1 MAEHSGRAISP
12 LAVGLAAL
20 AVPATAALAGLTGWP
35 LAGACVFGWVLLALT
50 VGDLDRM
57 VLPDYLTLPL
67 IPAGLA
73 EAWFGHGSA
82 SLEDRAIGAAA
93 GYLAFAGLRLVYRHW
108 RGLEGIGGGD
118 VKLLTAAGAWIG
130 WAGLPILVLVA
141 AAMAL
146 AVVVADRRKAIR
158 ADRPVPFGA
167 YLCLALW
174 AIWLYGPLAL
184 D

>member
-1 MAEHSGRAISP
+1 
-12 LAVGLAAL
+12 
-20 AVPATAALAGLTGWP
+20 VPATAVFAGVAGWSLAV
-35 LAGACVFGWVLLALT
+35 ACAFGWALLVLI
-50 VGDLDRM
+50 VSDLDRM
-57 VLPDYLTLPL
+57 ILPDYLTLPL

-73 EAWFGHGSA
+73 EAWLGHGPTA
-82 SLEDRAIGAAA
+82 LEDRAIGAAA
-93 GYLAFAGLRLVYRHW
+93 GYIAFAGLRLIYRHW
-108 RGLEGIGGGD
+108 RGREGLGGGD
-118 VKLLTAAGAWIG
+118 VKLLAVAGAWIG
-130 WAGLPILVLVA
+130 WTSLPALVLMA

-146 AVVVADRRKAIR
+146 AVVAAGGGRAIR